1 MNSNNHRSIKKG
13 CRRYSRK
20 KISILALVVAFIAFS
35 GMRCIRQCEGGNS
48 DGKGDSLSVACLP
61 HINDSINNQTTQFAQ
76 AQKLD
81 SLVNKFLKRWEV
93 KGAQLA
99 VSRNDSLVYV
109 RAYGW
114 ADLEKN
120 IAMAPSHIMRIAS
133 VSKLLTAVGIMKL
146 QEMGKVKLSDHVFG
160 PTGVLNDTIYINLI
174 KDKRYFDITVE
185 DLLRHRAGFTRAD
198 GDPMFA
204 TRYIMMQNRLTTPP
218 DHQTLLKIVLKR
230 RLGYQP
236 GSDVHKYSNIGYLL
250 LSLIIE
256 KRTGLSYEDFM
267 QKHVLNP
274 AGCFGFKIAGNY
286 YKDKY
291 PNEVKYYM
299 HKEAEPID
307 EFNNSKRK
315 VVKCYGENDVTA
327 LSGAGAWCASAAEV
341 CHFVSAIDGD
351 PHYPDI
357 ISTSSVDQMTKEGD
371 YHFSLGWNT
380 TPIKGVWSR
389 TGTLS
394 GTSALVLRYPQAKQC
409 WVLMMNSSTWKGQMF
424 AKDTKEFL
432 DNLQKKFG
440 MQMQAIRIEY
450 VQKQND

>member
-1 MNSNNHRSIKKG
+1 
-13 CRRYSRK
+13 
-20 KISILALVVAFIAFS
+20 
-35 GMRCIRQCEGGNS
+35 
-48 DGKGDSLSVACLP
+48 
-61 HINDSINNQTTQFAQ
+61 
-76 AQKLD
+76 
-81 SLVNKFLKRWEV
+81 
-93 KGAQLA
+93 
-99 VSRNDSLVYV
+99 
-109 RAYGW
+109 
-114 ADLEKN
+114 
-120 IAMAPSHIMRIAS
+120 
-133 VSKLLTAVGIMKL
+133 
-146 QEMGKVKLSDHVFG
+146 
-160 PTGVLNDTIYINLI
+160 
-174 KDKRYFDITVE
+174 
-185 DLLRHRAGFTRAD
+185 
-198 GDPMFA
+198 
-204 TRYIMMQNRLTTPP
+204 
-218 DHQTLLKIVLKR
+218 
-230 RLGYQP
+230 
-236 GSDVHKYSNIGYLL
+236 
-250 LSLIIE
+250 
-256 KRTGLSYEDFM
+256 
-267 QKHVLNP
+267 
-274 AGCFGFKIAGNY
+274 
-286 YKDKY
+286 
-291 PNEVKYYM
+291 M

-380 TPIKGVWSR
+380 TPVKGVWSR

-394 GTSALVLRYPQAKQC
+394 GTSALVLRYPQEKQC